1 MTKAV
6 VIKAGKI
13 RGFTLIE
20 LMISIAI
27 GAFLL
32 LGMVELFAGMKSS
45 YRFQE
50 GMARVQ
56 ENGRIAI
63 NLMAHELRLA
73 GHTRPVWDDPQSGFY
88 PITGGALDGGGAAN
102 DTLQLMY
109 QDDLDCFGVS
119 NGAANHPETNL
130 PVTWYKRVTFSVN
143 GNDQLT
149 WNCEYGASTG
159 ALAVQIN
166 AETIIE
172 GVDSFQ
178 LLYGVDTDLPSDF
191 ALNSWALAS
200 AINPKTTICLQSRFL
215 CETEAGLMAA
225 MSNGVPVSVQIGLL
239 LRSPDSAGGRDGV
252 AFTVLDQAVAAAN
265 DNLYRQLF
273 TTTVNLRNL
282 TL

>member
-1 MTKAV
+1 M
-6 VIKAGKI
+6 

-20 LMISIAI
+20 LMIAIAI
-27 GAFLL
+27 GVFLL
-32 LGMVELFAGMKSS
+32 VGMVEMFAGMKSS

-63 NLMAHELRLA
+63 DLMARQVRMA
-73 GHTRPVWDDPQSGFY
+73 GHRRPVWDDPQVGFY
-88 PITGGALDGGGAAN
+88 PITGATVDGGGAAN

-109 QDDLDCFGVS
+109 QDDQDCFGVA

-130 PVTWYKRVTFSVN
+130 PTTWYKRVTFAVN

-149 WNCEYGASTG
+149 WNCEYGASTT
-159 ALAVQIN
+159 ALALQIT
-166 AETIIE
+166 AESIIE

-178 LLYGVDTDLPSDF
+178 LLYGVDTNLPPDF
-191 ALNSWALAS
+191 GMNSWALAS

-215 CETEAGLMAA
+215 CESEAGLIGA

-239 LRSPDSAGGRDGV
+239 LRSPDTAGGTDSV
-252 AFTVLDQAVAAAN
+252 AFTVLDQAVTAAN
-265 DNLYRQLF
+265 DSLYRQLF
-273 TTTVNLRNL
+273 TTTVNLRNV

>member
-1 MTKAV
+1 M
-6 VIKAGKI
+6 
-13 RGFTLIE
+13 
-20 LMISIAI
+20 AI
-27 GAFLL
+27 GIFLI
-32 LGMVELFAGMKSS
+32 LGMVLIFSSMKNS

-50 GMARVQ
+50 GMTRVQ

-63 NLMAHELRLA
+63 EVIAHQVRMA
-73 GHTRPVWDDPQSGFY
+73 GHRRPVWDDPQSGFY
-88 PITGGALDGGGAAN
+88 PITGATVDGGGGAN

-119 NGAANHPETNL
+119 NGATNNPETNL

-159 ALAVQIN
+159 ALATQIN
-166 AETIIE
+166 AEAIID

-178 LLYGVDTDLPSDF
+178 LEYGVDTDVPPDF
-191 ALNSWALAS
+191 GINSWAIAS

-215 CETEAGLMAA
+215 CDSEAGLVGAMA
-225 MSNGVPVSVQIGLL
+225 SGVPLSIQIGLL
-239 LRSPDSAGGRDGV
+239 LRSPASVAGTDTV

-273 TTTVNLRNL
+273 TTTVSLRNV